1 MKAEEIIEQIMTQH
15 WDMAACNCWVCEEG
29 RKLGLGPR
37 EIYLRNKKPCAEV
50 EMTQIMD
57 KIEHSCIIII
67 GELKKGKFS
76 ESQLEFLK
84 KLFTEV
90 VKITD
95 KLLEKEEISNGRL

>member
-1 MKAEEIIEQIMTQH
+1 
-15 WDMAACNCWVCEEG
+15 
-29 RKLGLGPR
+29 
-37 EIYLRNKKPCAEV
+37 
-50 EMTQIMD
+50 MTQIMD

-84 KLFTEV
+84 KLFIEV

-95 KLLEKEEISNGRL
+95 KLLEKEEISNG